1 VDPTAGPYAWD
12 PHLVTWALLALAAV
26 LVVVGHRRLA
36 RSAPLPIPWSPRQ
49 VRQLAGAGV
58 AAVVALTW
66 PVADLAAHWSL
77 IALVT
82 QRLILLLAVAPL
94 LLLGLPYDVL
104 QWMTRPRA
112 VDAVLTRLS
121 RPPVAIVAVTGLA
134 VGSMVPALVHLQSTS
149 PLARGV
155 EDVVTVLAGLVLW
168 IPVLG
173 RIPGIVRP
181 RPVVRFGYLV
191 AQAVTPAFLSF
202 IYIFSRHP
210 LYPSFAD
217 SKAAI
222 GLQPLTD
229 QQVAGFVSKLSM
241 LAVLLIVGGVVL
253 SRTQATD
260 EDLGEED
267 PLVWADVEREFER
280 ADRKG
285 SRAPPDGPEVGTAG
299 PATTP
304 DLPDDRRPDP

>member
-1 VDPTAGPYAWD
+1 VAASVGPYAWD
-12 PHLVTWALLALAAV
+12 PHLITWAV
-26 LVVVGHRRLA
+26 LVLGGVTVVVGHRRLA
-36 RSAPLPIPWSPRQ
+36 GSAPLPIPWTPRQ
-49 VRQLAGAGV
+49 IRQLAGAWV
-58 AAVVALTW
+58 AAAVALTW

-94 LLLGLPYDVL
+94 LLLGLPYDIV

-121 RPPVAIVAVTGLA
+121 RPPVAIVVVTVLA
-134 VGSMVPALVHLQSTS
+134 VGSMVPVLVHLQSTS
-149 PLARGV
+149 PLARAI
-155 EDVVTVLAGLVLW
+155 EDAVMVLAGLVLW

-173 RIPGIVRP
+173 HIPGIVRP

-210 LYPSFAD
+210 LYPGFAG
-217 SKAAI
+217 SKAAT
-222 GLQPLTD
+222 GLQPLND
-229 QQVAGFVSKLSM
+229 QQVAGFVSKLTM
-241 LAVLLIVGGVVL
+241 LAVLLTVGGVVL
-253 SRTQATD
+253 ARTQATD

-267 PLVWADVEREFER
+267 PLEWADVEREFER
-280 ADRKG
+280 ADRRS
-285 SRAPPDGPEVGTAG
+285 SRVTPDGPEVEATG
-299 PATTP
+299 PTDP
-304 DLPDDRRPDP
+304 SDLPDDHRPER

>member
-1 VDPTAGPYAWD
+1 VEASVGPYAWD
-12 PHLVTWALLALAAV
+12 PHLITWAILALGGA
-26 LVVVGHRRLA
+26 LVVAGHRRLA
-36 RSAPLPIPWSPRQ
+36 RSAPLPIPWTPRQ
-49 VRQLAGAGV
+49 IRQFAGAWV
-58 AAVVALTW
+58 AALVALTW

-94 LLLGLPYDVL
+94 LLLGLPYDIV
-104 QWMTRPRA
+104 QWLTRPRA

-121 RPPVAIVAVTGLA
+121 RPPVAIVAVTVLA
-134 VGSMVPALVHLQSTS
+134 VGSMVPVLVHLQSTS
-149 PLARGV
+149 PVARGV
-155 EDVVTVLAGLVLW
+155 EDAVIVLAGLVLW

-181 RPVVRFGYLV
+181 RPVVRFGYLM

-210 LYPSFAD
+210 LYPSFAG
-217 SKAAI
+217 SKVAT
-222 GLQPLTD
+222 GLRPLND
-229 QQVAGFVSKLSM
+229 QQVAGFVSKLTM
-241 LAVLLIVGGVVL
+241 LAVLLTVGGVVL
-253 SRTQATD
+253 ARTQATD

-280 ADRKG
+280 ADRRS
-285 SRAPPDGPEVGTAG
+285 SRVAPDGPAETS
-299 PATTP
+299 
-304 DLPDDRRPDP
+304 DLPDDPRPDA